1 MVLEPFLNQ
10 RPIRITKKNYKEP
23 MGIQVLTVPKSRPR
37 LDQML
42 NGGEDRELQVI
53 QSKEDPNF
61 ESVWLIKEC
70 REVKSNPRF
79 VWMKL

>member
-1 MVLEPFLNQ
+1 
-10 RPIRITKKNYKEP
+10 

-42 NGGEDRELQVI
+42 NGGEDWELQVI

-61 ESVWLIKEC
+61 DSVWLIKKC
-70 REVKSNPRF
+70 REVKSNPIF

>member
-1 MVLEPFLNQ
+1 
-10 RPIRITKKNYKEP
+10 

-42 NGGEDRELQVI
+42 NGGEDWELQVI

-61 ESVWLIKEC
+61 ESVWLIKE
-70 REVKSNPRF
+70 
-79 VWMKL
+79 